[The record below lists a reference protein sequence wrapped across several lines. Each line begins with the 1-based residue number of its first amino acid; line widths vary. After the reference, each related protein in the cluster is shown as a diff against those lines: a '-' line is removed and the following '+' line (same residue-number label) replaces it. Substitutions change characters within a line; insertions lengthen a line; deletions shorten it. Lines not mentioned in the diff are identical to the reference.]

1 MSLASATM
9 LKAPIR
15 FFVHDGKWEIHAMSQ
30 SQQQRASLRIVRD
43 VDQEEIS
50 CTAVRTFF
58 KPAIAAKNIPFAIE
72 WFAMDATY
80 NEVRLTSAMTA
91 LENLLNS
98 NLSKADQHY
107 SRAFKKITREA
118 RQFVIECMGR
128 LASGDSVPDPDVLSA
143 KVNDLNRKPLIEKI
157 YRLARRWSVPIE
169 DMDEEK
175 ISDAISA
182 RNAIVHR
189 GEYYGNHEEPNDS
202 LTDLWDH
209 AMLIREL
216 VVRFI
221 LTSYGYVGPYCTFV
235 GGFRDGNFPPR

>member
-143 KVNDLNRKPLIEKI
+143 KVNDLNRKQLIEKI
-157 YRLARRWSVPIE
+157 HRLADVGLCRLRIWTKKRFRTQLAQETQLFIAVNITATTKSQTIALL
-169 DMDEEK
+169 
-175 ISDAISA
+175 I
-182 RNAIVHR
+182 
-189 GEYYGNHEEPNDS
+189 YG
-202 LTDLWDH
+202 T
-209 AMLIREL
+209 MQ
-216 VVRFI
+216 
-221 LTSYGYVGPYCTFV
+221 C
-235 GGFRDGNFPPR
+235 